1 MSVASMKAIAGGF
14 AALGLGF
21 ATACATQFKSAPDAG
36 MSAVTGTGPTTTTTA
51 GTSGATPGTT
61 AGSGVAVTPVATA
74 GSGPVTSGGAS
85 GAGAPVAMTGA
96 AGTGLAAA
104 GSGAG
109 GSNMTTGSAGTT
121 EPTTGTAGAAG
132 TTTGSAGSTAAP
144 VTCPG
149 TKLAAGDSNGSVQVG
164 SVTRNYILHIPANYT
179 GTTPVPLVTDWHP
192 ILFND
197 SFEESVSNYKAK
209 SEKEGFIVVWP
220 DGIDNA
226 WNVADCCT
234 TSRTVDDVGFAR
246 ALIAKLETQAC
257 IDPKRVYAVGYS
269 MGGGMSYKLACD
281 ATDIIAAIAPAAFQL
296 MTEAEWPCHPSRPI
310 TVISTNGT
318 ADNVIPYAGGDVR
331 PPNGLNVTNH
341 FLGAVG
347 TLKAWAM
354 KNGCTDAAPVDK
366 GGGCQ
371 TYVQC
376 QGGVETTLC
385 TVQGG
390 GHSPADPEV
399 TWATL
404 KRFTLP

>member
-1 MSVASMKAIAGGF
+1 MTMSVAKMKALSGRLF
-14 AALGLGF
+14 ALGLGC
-21 ATACATQFKSAPDAG
+21 AAACSTQFKSAPDSG
-36 MSAVTGTGPTTTTTA
+36 MAAVTGTGPTSSTAGTLATTPATTA
-51 GTSGATPGTT
+51 GTGSPVGP
-61 AGSGVAVTPVATA
+61 AGS
-74 GSGPVTSGGAS
+74 
-85 GAGAPVAMTGA
+85 A
-96 AGTGLAAA
+96 AGTGVTTMVSAA
-104 GSGAG
+104 GAGAAVAGTGTVG
-109 GSNMTTGSAGTT
+109 GSGSAGSTMTTGSAGMAG
-121 EPTTGTAGAAG
+121 PSTGTAGAAG
-132 TTTGSAGSTAAP
+132 TGSAGSMAVP

-164 SVTRNYILHIPANYT
+164 SATRNYILHVPASYT
-179 GTTPVPLVTDWHP
+179 GMTPVPLVTDWHP
-192 ILFND
+192 ILFNGA
-197 SFEESVSNYKAK
+197 FEESVSNYKAK
-209 SEKEGFIVVWP
+209 SDKEGFIVVWP

-318 ADNVIPYAGGDVR
+318 SDNVIPYTGGDVK

-347 TLKAWAM
+347 TFKAWAM

-371 TYVQC
+371 TYTQC

-390 GHSPADPEV
+390 SHSPADPAV
-399 TWATL
+399 TWETL